1 MISGDEQRRL
11 DEIARQMRTTDPEF
25 FARMGVGDEG
35 RRRWGPA
42 LVAVAV
48 LLWAAVPAFAYVGGW
63 LGATFCTVL
72 IVVAGTLAIK
82 GARHLP

>member
-11 DEIARQMRTTDPEF
+11 DEIARQLRTTDPEF

-35 RRRWGPA
+35 RRRRGTA
-42 LVAVAV
+42 LIAVAV

-63 LGATFCTVL
+63 LGATVCTAL

-82 GARHLP
+82 ATR